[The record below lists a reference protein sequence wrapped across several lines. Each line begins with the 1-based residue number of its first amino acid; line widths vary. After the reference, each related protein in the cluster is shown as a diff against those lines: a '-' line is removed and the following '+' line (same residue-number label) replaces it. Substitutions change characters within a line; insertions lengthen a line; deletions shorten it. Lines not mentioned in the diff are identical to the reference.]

1 MDDDPLARMTGKP
14 AARRIGVEDIRARK
28 GGVPLVCLTAYTT
41 PVARLLD
48 PHCELLLVGD
58 SLAMVVYGLE
68 TTRGVTLETMVAH
81 GQAVMRGSSRACVI
95 IDMPFGTYEESPD
108 QAVESARRIVDES
121 GCQGVK
127 LEGGVDLAETV
138 AAIVA
143 EGIPVFGHIGLLP
156 QKVERRGG
164 FRIQGKDDEGAR
176 GVLADAEAISAAGV
190 FAMVVEGTVEPVARE
205 VTERV
210 AVPTVGIGAS
220 PACDGQILVTDD
232 MLGLFSDFIP
242 KFVKRYAEL
251 GDATTAAVRAYAEDV
266 RARRFPT
273 DDHVY
278 HIDSGTR
285 S

>member
-1 MDDDPLARMTGKP
+1 MTDQ
-14 AARRIGVEDIRARK
+14 RIGVEDIRARK

-58 SLAMVVYGLE
+58 SLAMVLYGLE
-68 TTRGVTLETMVAH
+68 TTRGITLDTMIAH
-81 GQAVMRGSSRACVI
+81 GQAVMRGSSLACVI
-95 IDMPFGTYEESPD
+95 VDMPFGTYEESPD
-108 QAVESARRIVDES
+108 QGVESARRIVDET

-143 EGIPVFGHIGLLP
+143 GGIPVFGHVGLLP

-176 GVLADAEAISAAGV
+176 GVLADADAIAAAGV

-232 MLGLFSDFIP
+232 MLGLFNDFTP

-251 GDATTAAVRAYAEDV
+251 GAATTAAVRAYAEEV

-273 DDHVY
+273 DAHVY

>member
-1 MDDDPLARMTGKP
+1 MTDQ
-14 AARRIGVEDIRARK
+14 RIGVEEIRARK

-127 LEGGVDLAETV
+127 LEGGVDFAETV

-278 HIDSGTR
+278 HIDGGTR